1 MQLHPPLSEPCPL
14 NDLDAEEVPLQS
26 ELSVDAASV
35 VTGENVFVDSDADE
49 QDGAMSNKVTEAVG
63 MCINVLIL
71 CVAHHHHK
79 VCQQDL

>member
-1 MQLHPPLSEPCPL
+1 M
-14 NDLDAEEVPLQS
+14 NDLNAEEVPLQS